1 MPLAKQTHKNS
12 LEVVANPRTEKK
24 ITPKQ
29 EEFVR
34 IYCWEDESQ
43 TEAAVRAGY
52 SKKSAHAIASQLLN
66 GSHYPHVVT
75 RIHEVKKELAQKYE
89 VTFEGHVKKLAEI
102 RDLALEDGSY
112 AAAVA
117 AEKNRGQAAGLYID
131 RKEILH
137 GKIDTMSKEEVLN
150 EIKKLQEEYPAL
162 AAVSQGNVLIE
173 GEVEEAWK
181 QTVAKFTWRYKALWC
196 VLD

>member
-1 MPLAKQTHKNS
+1 MPLAKRTHKPK
-12 LEVVANPRTEKK
+12 LEVVANPRTQKK

-34 IYCWEDESQ
+34 IYCCEDVSQ

-66 GSHYPHVVT
+66 GAHYPHVVA
-75 RIHEVKKELAQKYE
+75 RVLEVKNELAQKYE
-89 VTFEGHVKKLAEI
+89 VTFEGHVRKLAEI
-102 RDLALEDGSY
+102 RDQALNEGSY

-117 AEKNRGQAAGLYID
+117 AEKNRGQAAGLYIE

-137 GKIDTMSKEEVLN
+137 GKIDTMSYDEVLL
-150 EIKKLQEEYPAL
+150 EIQKLQEEYPAL
-162 AAVSQGNVLIE
+162 ATVTEGNVLIE
-173 GEVEEAWK
+173 GEVEETGK
-181 QTVAKFTWRYKALWC
+181 
-196 VLD
+196 

>member
-1 MPLAKQTHKNS
+1 MPLPKQTHKPR

-29 EEFVR
+29 EKFVR
-34 IYCWEDESQ
+34 IYCCEDVSQ

-66 GSHYPHVVT
+66 GIRYPHVVA
-75 RIHEVKKELAQKYE
+75 RVYEVKNELAHKYE
-89 VTFEGHVKKLAEI
+89 VTFENHVKKLADI
-102 RDLALEDGSY
+102 RDLALREGSY

-117 AEKNRGQAAGLYID
+117 AEKNRGQVAGLYID

-137 GKIDTMSKEEVLN
+137 GKIDTMTRPEVLR
-150 EIKKLQEEYPAL
+150 EIQKLHEEYPVL
-162 AAVSQGNVLIE
+162 SAVTESNLVIE
-173 GEVEEAWK
+173 GEVDK
-181 QTVAKFTWRYKALWC
+181 T
-196 VLD
+196 

>member
-34 IYCWEDESQ
+34 IYCCEDVSQ

-89 VTFEGHVKKLAEI
+89 VTVEGHVKKLAEI

-173 GEVEEAWK
+173 GEVE
-181 QTVAKFTWRYKALWC
+181 KA
-196 VLD
+196 